1 MLDTSPEAAFDDI
14 TQLVARLCDMPIA
27 LVSLVDTDRQWFKSR
42 VGLESTQTAR
52 ETAFCAHTILENK
65 TLVVTDAT
73 LDARF
78 ADNPLVTG
86 EPKIRF
92 YAGAPLV
99 TPNGLALGTLCVID
113 VKPRELSAVQL
124 DALQGLAQA
133 VTALMELRRVSH
145 DLAQSL
151 AKVKLL

>member
-14 TQLVARLCDMPIA
+14 TQLVARLCDVPIA

-42 VGLESTQTAR
+42 VGLDSTQTAR
-52 ETAFCAHTILENK
+52 EMVFCAHTILENK
-65 TLVVTDAT
+65 PLVVADAT

-86 EPKIRF
+86 EPGIRF

-99 TPNGLALGTLCVID
+99 TRSGFALGTLCVIE
-113 VKPRELSAVQL
+113 VQPREL
-124 DALQGLAQA
+124 G
-133 VTALMELRRVSH
+133 LRRSTPC
-145 DLAQSL
+145 
-151 AKVKLL
+151 KVWRER